1 MNRKL
6 AAADIIFYMALP
18 FIIWNYGKGFLGDY
32 LAMLLSTVPG
42 FIYTIYRFWK
52 EKQFNIAGLFI
63 ISSLLLSTVVD
74 LASGSAEN
82 MIWNGIYLGLFF
94 TFIHMITLI
103 IKRPLA
109 LYFAV
114 DFVYLQQGHP
124 REQSKK
130 LFYQPGIFKWYQLI
144 QSIFVIRGLFM
155 AGLKTWLLQKYGVD
169 GYGGMILYRQVAGW
183 TFGALI
189 MGLYFYSSVPIN
201 NYLKKLHGVK
211 KEEATST

>member
-82 MIWNGIYLGLFF
+82 MIWYGIYLGLFF

-103 IKRPLA
+103 IKSHRVLD
-109 LYFAV
+109 FAV
-114 DFVYLQQGHP
+114 DFVYFEQGH
-124 REQSKK
+124 S
-130 LFYQPGIFKWYQLI
+130 
-144 QSIFVIRGLFM
+144 
-155 AGLKTWLLQKYGVD
+155 
-169 GYGGMILYRQVAGW
+169 
-183 TFGALI
+183 
-189 MGLYFYSSVPIN
+189 
-201 NYLKKLHGVK
+201 
-211 KEEATST
+211 